1 MRITG
6 GFLKNQTLIT
16 PKVKTTRPTSEKL
29 RQTVFNIAQHHVADA
44 HFLDLYAGSGAM
56 GIEALSRGA
65 KEAVFIEK
73 ERAALA
79 AIRENLKDLDLEPLA
94 TVLQGDVL
102 SLLKKLKGKSFEL
115 IYIDPPY
122 AQGLQM
128 KTLSLIDELD
138 LLHPQGLL
146 FIEEAIQGEVIPPVL
161 NNLELK
167 KKRKV
172 SSTFLLEIVHRSTLA
187 T

>member
-6 GFLKNQTLIT
+6 GFLKNQPLIA

-29 RQTVFNIAQHHVADA
+29 RQTVFDIAQHHMTDS

-65 KEAVFIEK
+65 KEATFIEK
-73 ERAALA
+73 ERTALA
-79 AIRENLKDLDLEPLA
+79 TLRENLNNLNLAPLA
-94 TVLQGDVL
+94 TILPGDVL
-102 SLLKKLKGKSFEL
+102 TVLKKLKGKTFEL

-122 AQGLQM
+122 DQGLQM
-128 KTLSLIDELD
+128 KTLILIDELD
-138 LLHPQGLL
+138 LLHKQGLL
-146 FIEEAIQGEVIPPVL
+146 FIEEGIHGEFTIPSL
-161 NNLELK
+161 KNLELK

-172 SSTFLLEIVHRSTLA
+172 GSSFLLEFIRNC
-187 T
+187 